1 MEATSRIGAPLI
13 SVAEHKAQFSVLHN
27 FSGNLRAR
35 FCRSLP
41 TARRMKGPRMK
52 RSSTWAGIALALAFV
67 LTASAGAAIE
77 SGKASFDCA
86 KAKSVAEQMIC
97 ADPGLAAA
105 DAANAAN
112 YAAALKRL
120 DAPARKALAQD
131 QQDFIST
138 RDRIAGFDQGVSRDK
153 QNFPIDEFMR
163 DRAAFLGSIEKPSAG
178 FAGLW
183 KNVRGEVTIKSAGS
197 GKLELEADT
206 ANPSTGGSEC
216 NVGGVVKAQQD
227 LELVDTD
234 SDDKATG
241 FVYRFHRLGDALEAE
256 ETGEAKGDSTK
267 PASCGVN
274 GHVSGVFFLTGS
286 KS

>member
-1 MEATSRIGAPLI
+1 MG
-13 SVAEHKAQFSVLHN
+13 
-27 FSGNLRAR
+27 
-35 FCRSLP
+35 RSLQRKAVRS
-41 TARRMKGPRMK
+41 TGPDR
-52 RSSTWAGIALALAFV
+52 AGLVLLAPIPLALALIFIGRV
-67 LTASAGAAIE
+67 GHAAE
-77 SGKASFDCA
+77 AANPSFNCER
-86 KAKSVAEQMIC
+86 AKSVAEKMIC

-105 DAANAAN
+105 DAAIAAN
-112 YAAALKRL
+112 FAAALKRL

-131 QQDFIST
+131 QQDFVSY
-138 RDRIAGFDQGVSRDK
+138 RDRIAGFDQGVPKDK

-163 DRAAFLGSIEKPSAG
+163 DRAAFLASIEKPG
-178 FAGLW
+178 AGLVGSW
-183 KNVRGEVTIKSAGS
+183 KNVEGVVTVKAARS
-197 GKLELEADT
+197 GKLEIEADT

-216 NVGGVVKAQQD
+216 NVGGMVKAQQD

-256 ETGEAKGDSTK
+256 EAGEAKGDSNE

-274 GHVSGVFFLTGS
+274 GHVSGVFFLSRS

>member
-1 MEATSRIGAPLI
+1 MRL
-13 SVAEHKAQFSVLHN
+13 
-27 FSGNLRAR
+27 
-35 FCRSLP
+35 
-41 TARRMKGPRMK
+41 
-52 RSSTWAGIALALAFV
+52 SSTWGGIAAGLPFALA
-67 LTASAGAAIE
+67 ASLGNAAE
-77 SGKASFDCA
+77 SGKPSFDCA
-86 KAKSVAEQMIC
+86 KATSVAERMIC

-105 DAANAAN
+105 DAAIAVN

-120 DAPARKALAQD
+120 DAAARKALAQD
-131 QQDFIST
+131 QQDFVSY
-138 RDRIAGFDQGVSRDK
+138 RDRIAGFDQGVPKDK

-163 DRAAFLGSIEKPSAG
+163 DRAAFLGSIEKPDAG
-178 FAGLW
+178 FVGSW
-183 KNVRGEVTIKSAGS
+183 KNVGGVVTIKSAGQ

-227 LELVDTD
+227 LELVDID

-256 ETGEAKGDSTK
+256 EGGEAKGDITE
-267 PASCGVN
+267 PASCGAN
-274 GHVSGVFFLTGS
+274 GHVSGVFFLTRS